1 MKKGF
6 SVGFLKW
13 VAVICMF
20 LDHIGLIF
28 FESPSVLGG
37 TQIGDMI
44 DVPLRA
50 VGRMSFPIFL
60 FCLSQGYL
68 HTHDRTAY
76 AKRLL
81 LFAIISEFPYD
92 FGIFGKL
99 WYFSANNV
107 IWTMFLIVVM
117 WMCYDEA
124 SKRKDVCKAL
134 YGLIFAFFML
144 AVYFTH
150 VDYGQAAIGAAT
162 ALYAYHNRQVFGYF
176 ITITILAVFISP
188 VELFSLLSLPFVRYY
203 NHTKGRQV
211 KYFFYVFYPVH
222 LVLLR
227 FIYMFLF
234 P

>member
-1 MKKGF
+1 MNKGF

-13 VAVICMF
+13 AAVICMF
-20 LDHIGLIF
+20 LDHVGLIF

-37 TQIGDMI
+37 TQIGDMM

-60 FCLSQGYL
+60 FCLLQGYL
-68 HTHDRTAY
+68 YTHDRAAY

-81 LFAIISEFPYD
+81 LFAFISEIPYD
-92 FGIFGKL
+92 FGNFGRL
-99 WYFSANNV
+99 WSFAVNNV

-117 WMCYDEA
+117 WMCYEKA
-124 SKRKDVCKAL
+124 AKHKDVCKAL

-144 AVYFTH
+144 IAYFTH

-162 ALYAYHNRQVFGYF
+162 ALYAYRSRRVFGYF
-176 ITITILAVFISP
+176 IAITVLAVFVSP
-188 VELFSLLSLPFVRYY
+188 IELFALLSLPLIKYY
-203 NHTKGRQV
+203 NHTKGRQI
-211 KYFFYVFYPVH
+211 KYFFYIFYPVH
-222 LVLLR
+222 LIFLRLLS
-227 FIYMFLF
+227 MLLF

>member
-13 VAVICMF
+13 AAVIRMF
-20 LDHIGLIF
+20 LDHVGLIF

-37 TQIGDMI
+37 TQIGDMM

-60 FCLSQGYL
+60 FCLLQGYL
-68 HTHDRTAY
+68 YTHDRAAY

-81 LFAIISEFPYD
+81 LFAFISEIPYD
-92 FGIFGKL
+92 FGNFGRL
-99 WYFSANNV
+99 WSFAVNNV

-117 WMCYDEA
+117 WMYYKKA
-124 SKRKDVCKAL
+124 AKHKDVCKAL

-144 AVYFTH
+144 IAYFTH

-162 ALYAYHNRQVFGYF
+162 ALYAYRSRRVFGYF
-176 ITITILAVFISP
+176 IAITVLAVFVSP
-188 VELFSLLSLPFVRYY
+188 IELFALLSLPLIKYY
-203 NHTKGRQV
+203 NHTKGRQI
-211 KYFFYVFYPVH
+211 KYFFYIFYPVH
-222 LVLLR
+222 LIFLRLL
-227 FIYMFLF
+227 YMLLF

>member
-13 VAVICMF
+13 VAVICMLF
-20 LDHIGLIF
+20 DHVGLIF
-28 FESPSVLGG
+28 FESPSILGG
-37 TQIGDMI
+37 TQIGDMM

-60 FCLSQGYL
+60 FCLFQGYL
-68 HTHDRTAY
+68 YTHDRIAY

-81 LFAIISEFPYD
+81 LFAFISEIPYD
-92 FGIFGKL
+92 FGNFGGL
-99 WYFSANNV
+99 WSFVANNV
-107 IWTMFLIVVM
+107 IWTMFLVVVM

-124 SKRKDVCKAL
+124 AKHKDVCKAL

-144 AVYFTH
+144 IAYFTH

-162 ALYAYHNRQVFGYF
+162 ALYAYRNRQVFGYF
-176 ITITILAVFISP
+176 IAIIILVLFVSP
-188 VELFSLLSLPFVRYY
+188 VELFALLSLPLIRYY
-203 NHTKGRQV
+203 NHKKGSQI
-211 KYFFYVFYPVH
+211 KYFFYIFYPVH
-222 LVLLR
+222 LVFLRLL
-227 FIYMFLF
+227 YMFLF